1 MNIMGTQAPAEGTVS
16 AGQHKTRTRVFPEN
30 FVWGA
35 ATAAY
40 QIEGA
45 AFDGGRTASIWDTF
59 SRTPGRVHNG
69 DTGDI
74 ACDHYRHY
82 KDDVALMASLGLRA
96 YRFSMSWSRIQPGG
110 SGRANTEGLDF
121 YSRLVDELLARGI
134 EPVATLYHWDLP
146 QELEEAGG
154 WGVRDTSER
163 FAEYAGLAAARLGD
177 RVPLWTT
184 LNEPFCSSFLG
195 YASGVH
201 APGRHEPAKALA
213 AAHHLN
219 LAHGLGTQALRAV
232 LPAGAR
238 VAVTLNPAEVRPL
251 TRSEGDLDAA
261 RRIDALQNR
270 IFFEPILRGRYPVDL
285 LEDTAHV
292 TDWAFV
298 RDGDTEQINQPIDLL
313 GINYYNPCVVSA
325 ARTGDDVRPGADG
338 HGSTDHSP
346 WVGSESVRFEPMD
359 VQTTAMGWPIDP
371 SGLRDLLVRVHRD
384 YGPIPIA
391 VTENGAAFDDYAGP
405 DGEVRDPRRI
415 EYLRGHIGAMHDA
428 LEAGVD
434 VRGYFLWSL
443 LDNFE
448 WAYGY
453 SKRFGAVHVD
463 FATQRRTVKASGR
476 WYADVIAAN
485 AVRA

>member
-1 MNIMGTQAPAEGTVS
+1 MNIGTRAPTEGTVS
-16 AGQHKTRTRVFPEN
+16 AGQHKARTRVFPEG

-74 ACDHYRHY
+74 ACDHYHRY
-82 KDDVALMASLGLRA
+82 KDDVGLMAALGVGA

-110 SGRANTEGLDF
+110 TGRANVEGLDF
-121 YSRLVDELLARGI
+121 YSRLVDELLAHGV

-154 WGVRDTSER
+154 WGNRETAER
-163 FAEYAGLAAARLGD
+163 FAEYASLAASRLGD

-184 LNEPFCSSFLG
+184 LNEPFCSAFLG
-195 YASGVH
+195 YASGIH
-201 APGRHEPAKALA
+201 APGRHEPATALA

-232 LPAGAR
+232 LPADAR

-251 TRSEGDLDAA
+251 TQSEGDLDAA

-270 IFFEPILRGRYPVDL
+270 IFFEPILRGRYPADL
-285 LEDTAHV
+285 LVDTAHL
-292 TDWAFV
+292 TDWSFV
-298 RDGDTEQINQPIDLL
+298 RDGDSEQINQPIDLL

-325 ARTGDDVRPGADG
+325 ARTDAGPSRDT
-338 HGSTDHSP
+338 HGSGEYSP
-346 WVGSESVRFEPMD
+346 FVGSESVRFEPMD
-359 VQTTAMGWPIDP
+359 AEVTAMGWPIDP
-371 SGLRDLLVRVHRD
+371 TGLRDLLVRVDRE

-428 LEAGVD
+428 IEAGVD